1 MKSWDT
7 IFKLLFLIFGVAVLS
22 FNILLYNSFEHQKT
36 ELNSI
41 KDKQDVEAEFN
52 SNKFKYQ
59 SDQIERLSKN
69 LEDAQQQINE
79 QKDGLT
85 AQKDALLEEVE
96 KRQLVANESKAVQ
109 TSLIDIKAEADAMK
123 QDMKGWQKDYVSI
136 LAQLEKGNETIQGQ
150 IKSLHDNID
159 SFDIPEINQKIN
171 SLQAEVELA
180 LHPAA
185 SDSTATSAT
194 PEKTV
199 EHEHFESQ

>member
-109 TSLIDIKAEADAMK
+109 TSLIDIKAEADAIK
-123 QDMKGWQKDYVSI
+123 QDMKGWQKDYVTV
-136 LAQLEKGNETIQGQ
+136 LAQLEKKMDASQDAEESV
-150 IKSLHDNID
+150 KES
-159 SFDIPEINQKIN
+159 IN
-171 SLQAEVELA
+171 SLKASIDKLSLA
-180 LHPAA
+180 GNSLP
-185 SDSTATSAT
+185 DTVVP
-194 PEKTV
+194 PEKK
-199 EHEHFESQ
+199 SADQL